1 MHIAVLIVWG
11 IFGIYWL
18 MPTLRTRTQATK
30 RQASPIFRL
39 LHVGLMT
46 AGYVILLSSPASFL
60 SQRFLPNNIV
70 LKVIGIVILFLGL
83 GFTVWARVHL
93 GQYWSESVQIKVD
106 HKLIRTGPY
115 KIVRHPVYTGVLFGC
130 LGTAIVMGKINAWL
144 GIFLILA
151 AFLMKLWKEEKFLI
165 EEFSQTYLQY
175 KKEVKA
181 LIPFIV

>member
-1 MHIAVLIVWG
+1 LHIAVLIVWG
-11 IFGIYWL
+11 IFGVYWL
-18 MPTLRTRTQATK
+18 MPTLRTRTQAAK

-60 SQRFLPNNIV
+60 SQRFLPDSIV
-70 LKVIGIVILFLGL
+70 LKVIGMVILLLGL
-83 GFTVWARVHL
+83 SFTVWARVHL

-106 HKLIRTGPY
+106 HELIRTGPY
-115 KIVRHPVYTGVLFGC
+115 KVVRHPVYIGVLFGC
-130 LGTAIVMGKINAWL
+130 LGTAIVMGEISAWL
-144 GIFLILA
+144 AIALILA
-151 AFLMKLWKEEKFLI
+151 AFLMKIWKEEKFLI
-165 EEFSQTYLQY
+165 DEFGQTYLQY